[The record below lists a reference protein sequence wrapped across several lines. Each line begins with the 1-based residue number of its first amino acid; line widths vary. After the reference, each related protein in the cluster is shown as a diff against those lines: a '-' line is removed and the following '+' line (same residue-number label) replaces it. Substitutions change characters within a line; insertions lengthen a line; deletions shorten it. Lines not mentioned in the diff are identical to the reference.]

1 MDGSL
6 RPTSSTPDIEMT
18 GRKSAIRLSAKI
30 LSLRRYALPLLAP
43 SSVSAA
49 HLITQIVLLSHLS
62 AAEFG
67 LFAFL
72 MVMVQFGFGLSNALI
87 CTPYMV
93 NVGRSGSS
101 ADFDATY
108 FTVNILF
115 SILFGAVVLIGA
127 TAAAGGDEGY
137 VYALFAIFA
146 MIRWFGRAYNY
157 AHLNPTRAAISD
169 IAYAVSLIACIF
181 MLSAAKQMS
190 TLTVSAA
197 FLFAGLFSC
206 FFLGA
211 RFIGTCLSRLTPRA
225 LSAYP
230 EVWRTQARWTLLGVV
245 TTESTAN
252 IHSYLVTL
260 LVGPSAFAPIS
271 AGALFVRPVLLALTS
286 LTQLEAPVLART
298 IAKREFDNADQ
309 VRRRFHLTLMALWV
323 ATGLLAWGIIAF
335 FPSLIIKPTFSRG
348 DIITALLFFMAISLI
363 QVWQTP
369 NSAALQAAN
378 RFEAL
383 SKVSV
388 VSCLFSIAGV
398 LISLFLLPPVYSLAG
413 IAIGQLVM
421 AVLTAR
427 LTSRWCHARHTHEL

>member
-1 MDGSL
+1 MAVSL
-6 RPTSSTPDIEMT
+6 RPGSPTPDIAMD
-18 GRKSAIRLSAKI
+18 GNPAVRLSAKI

-49 HLITQIVLLSHLS
+49 HLVTQLVLLGHLS

-72 MVMVQFGFGLSNALI
+72 MVVVQFGFGLSNALI

-93 NVGRSGSS
+93 NVSRAGISS
-101 ADFDATY
+101 DFDVAY

-115 SILFGAVVLIGA
+115 SILFGVVVLIGA
-127 TAAAGGDEGY
+127 TAAAGGSESC
-137 VYALFAIFA
+137 VYALFAAFA

-157 AHLNPTRAAISD
+157 AHLNPARAAVSD
-169 IAYAVSLIACIF
+169 IAYAATLIVCIF
-181 MLSAAKQMS
+181 TLSATGNMS

-206 FFLGA
+206 LFLGA
-211 RFIGTCLSRLTPRA
+211 AFIGMCLSRLNPKA
-225 LSAYP
+225 LVAYR
-230 EVWRTQARWTLLGVV
+230 EVWRTQSRWTLLGVV

-298 IAKREFDNADQ
+298 IARREFDNADQ
-309 VRRRFHLTLMALWV
+309 IRRRFHLTLLALWA
-323 ATGLLAWGIIAF
+323 ATGLLAWVIIAF
-335 FPSLIIKPTFSRG
+335 VPALIIKPSFSRD
-348 DIITALLFFMAISLI
+348 DIVTALLFFMAISLA

-398 LISLFLLPPVYSLAG
+398 LIALVLLPPVYSLAG
-413 IAIGQLVM
+413 IAAGQLVM
-421 AVLTAR
+421 AILTAR
-427 LTSRWCHARHTHEL
+427 LTARWRHARYTDEP